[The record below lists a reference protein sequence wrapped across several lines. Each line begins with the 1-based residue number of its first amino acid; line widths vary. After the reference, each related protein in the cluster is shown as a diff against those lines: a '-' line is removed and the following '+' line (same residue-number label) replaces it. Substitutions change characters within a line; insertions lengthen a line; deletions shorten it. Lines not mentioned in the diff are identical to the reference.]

1 MDKLEKARSYFKGA
15 TNYESEWLAI
25 QKAKAILG
33 EPLTAEYGEDEIT
46 CVLTVSEFADEFQGE
61 TIAELKFIEY
71 PALKA
76 IIG

>member
-15 TNYESEWLAI
+15 TSREKEWLAI

-33 EPLTAEYGEDEIT
+33 EPLTAEYGEGEET

-71 PALKA
+71 PELKE

>member
-1 MDKLEKARSYFKGA
+1 MDKLEKARSYFKRV
-15 TNYESEWLAI
+15 TNYEGEWLAV

-33 EPLTAEYGEDEIT
+33 EPLTAEYGEGEET

-61 TIAELKFIEY
+61 TIAELKFIEL
-71 PALKA
+71 PELKA